1 LEGQRRES
9 PALLAAFMHVWR
21 LANGMGRPY
30 SGSMIS
36 RGDVVWLGVSSGVVG
51 ALLGGLLLGI
61 GMDLMVN
68 GQPLGLLMVVPAA
81 PLAALPGWL
90 LGRQLAKQ
98 LD

>member
-1 LEGQRRES
+1 
-9 PALLAAFMHVWR
+9 
-21 LANGMGRPY
+21 
-30 SGSMIS
+30 MIS

-90 LGRQLAKQ
+90 LGRQLARQ
-98 LD
+98 IGQDGA

>member
-1 LEGQRRES
+1 
-9 PALLAAFMHVWR
+9 
-21 LANGMGRPY
+21 
-30 SGSMIS
+30 
-36 RGDVVWLGVSSGVVG
+36 VVG